1 MPLDLVVV
9 ERDKVVLKAG
19 GNVFELEPEDVTM
32 IKRCGE
38 SWYVEYVAGR
48 TPRYSIALNVE
59 FKTVWDSSVDG
70 MGCTVYTRP
79 KPPIRRAELVKI
91 YLLSMHLPSEY
102 LVQELEREKGVER
115 RKWPGEKWELA
126 QKIRR
131 IRSRAYERIERI
143 FSYVEDL
150 GVWIAV
156 TDEAV
161 TEARS
166 IMRMVRLEL
175 SELHLEEVKPDFDVD
190 RYIVRA
196 VPVYLEPEDAKK
208 VLEAAI
214 RKLSADAE
222 ELARRIEEAEKAR
235 RESTA
240 RRLRKDYNLIMRK
253 LEEIKS
259 YLKRITE
266 S

>member
-1 MPLDLVVV
+1 M
-9 ERDKVVLKAG
+9 
-19 GNVFELEPEDVTM
+19 
-32 IKRCGE
+32 
-38 SWYVEYVAGR
+38 
-48 TPRYSIALNVE
+48 IALNVE
-59 FKTVWDSSVDG
+59 FKTVWDNSVDS

-79 KPPIRRAELVKI
+79 KPPVRRAELVKI
-91 YLLSMHLPSEY
+91 YLLAMHLPSEY
-102 LVQELEREKGVER
+102 LIQELEREKGVER
-115 RKWPGEKWELA
+115 RRWPGEKWELA
-126 QKIRR
+126 QKIRN
-131 IRSRAYERIERI
+131 IRARAYERIERI

-161 TEARS
+161 AEARRV
-166 IMRMVRLEL
+166 MRMVREEL
-175 SELHLEEVKPDFDVD
+175 SQLHLEEYKPDFDID

-196 VPVYLEPEDAKK
+196 VPVYLEPEDARR

-222 ELARRIEEAEKAR
+222 ELSRKIEEAEKAR
-235 RESTA
+235 KHRVKDL
-240 RRLRKDYNLIMRK
+240 RRDYGRILRK

-259 YLKRITE
+259 YLKRVIE

>member
-1 MPLDLVVV
+1 MPIDLVVV
-9 ERDKVVLKAG
+9 ERDRVVLKAG
-19 GNVFELEPEDVTM
+19 ETVLELEPEDV
-32 IKRCGE
+32 KQCGDA
-38 SWYVEYVAGR
+38 WYVEYVVGR
-48 TPRYSIALNVE
+48 NPKTSIASKVE
-59 FKTVWDSSVDG
+59 FKAVWSSREEG
-70 MGCTVYTRP
+70 GCTVYTRP
-79 KPPIRRAELVKI
+79 APPTRRAELVKI

-102 LVQELEREKGVER
+102 LIQELEREKGVER
-115 RKWPGEKWELA
+115 RRWPGEKWEIA
-126 QKIRR
+126 KEISR
-131 IRSRAYERIERI
+131 IRAKAYERIQRI

-161 TEARS
+161 TEARRV
-166 IMRMVRLEL
+166 MREVRLGL
-175 SELHLEEVKPDFDVD
+175 SELHLEEFKPDFDVD

-196 VPVYLEPEDAKK
+196 VPVYMEPEDAKR

-222 ELARRIEEAEKAR
+222 ELARRVEEAERAKDKR
-235 RESTA
+235 RVKDL
-240 RRLRKDYNLIMRK
+240 RRDYSRIMRK

-259 YLKRITE
+259 YLKRIAE

>member
-1 MPLDLVVV
+1 V
-9 ERDKVVLKAG
+9 EKDKILFKTRE
-19 GNVFELEPEDVTM
+19 FTLELEPEDVAR
-32 IKRCGE
+32 IKECNGK
-38 SWYVEYVAGR
+38 WYIEYTTGR
-48 TPRYSIALNVE
+48 SSRASIASAVE
-59 FKTVWDSSVDG
+59 FKTVWDKSSDD

-79 KPPIRRAELVKI
+79 KPPVRRAELVKI

-102 LVQELEREKGVER
+102 LIQELEREEGIER

-126 QKIRR
+126 KNIRN
-131 IRSRAYERIERI
+131 IRARAYERVERV
-143 FSYVEDL
+143 FSYVEEL

-161 TEARS
+161 VEARRV
-166 IMRMVRLEL
+166 MRMVREEL
-175 SELHLEEVKPDFDVD
+175 SQLRLEEYKKNFDID
-190 RYIVRA
+190 KYIVRV
-196 VPVYLEPEDAKK
+196 VPVYMEPEDAKR

-222 ELARRIEEAEKAR
+222 ELVRKIEEAEKAG
-235 RESTA
+235 SDKA
-240 RRLRKDYNLIMRK
+240 RDLKKDYSRILRK

-259 YLKRITE
+259 YLKRVIE

>member
-1 MPLDLVVV
+1 MPIDLVVV

-19 GNVFELEPEDVTM
+19 ETVLELEPEDVRYV
-32 IKRCGE
+32 KQCGDA
-38 SWYVEYVAGR
+38 WYVEYVAGR
-48 TPRYSIALNVE
+48 NPKTSIASKVE
-59 FKTVWDSSVDG
+59 FKAVWSSRKEG
-70 MGCTVYTRP
+70 GCTVYSRP
-79 KPPIRRAELVKI
+79 APPARRAELVKI
-91 YLLSMHLPSEY
+91 YLLAMHLPSEY

-115 RKWPGEKWELA
+115 RKWPGEKWEIA
-126 QKIRR
+126 KEISRVR
-131 IRSRAYERIERI
+131 ARAYERIERV
-143 FSYVEDL
+143 FSYVEEL

-161 TEARS
+161 AEARRV
-166 IMRMVRLEL
+166 MREVRLAL
-175 SELHLEEVKPDFDVD
+175 SELHLEELKPNFDVD

-196 VPVYLEPEDAKK
+196 IPVYLEPEDARR

-222 ELARRIEEAEKAR
+222 ELSRKIEEAEKAKAKKDKIKDMR
-235 RESTA
+235 R
-240 RRLRKDYNLIMRK
+240 DYSRIVRK

-259 YLKRITE
+259 YLKRIAE

>member
-1 MPLDLVVV
+1 VPVDLVVV
-9 ERDKVVLKAG
+9 ERDRVVLKSEVG
-19 GNVFELEPEDVTM
+19 EFELDPADVER
-32 IKRCGE
+32 IKRC
-38 SWYVEYVAGR
+38 SDKWYVTFTAGKTAR
-48 TPRYSIALNVE
+48 TTIASNVV
-59 FKTVWDSSVDG
+59 FKTAWDESVDD

-79 KPPIRRAELVKI
+79 KPPVRRAELVKI
-91 YLLSMHLPSEY
+91 YLLAMHLPSEY
-102 LVQELEREKGVER
+102 LIQELEREKGVER
-115 RKWPGEKWELA
+115 RRWPGEKWEIA
-126 QKIRR
+126 KKINQ
-131 IRSRAYERIERI
+131 IRARAYERIERI

-161 TEARS
+161 AEARRV
-166 IMRMVRLEL
+166 MRMVREEL
-175 SELHLEEVKPDFDVD
+175 SQLHLEEYKPDFDID

-196 VPVYLEPEDAKK
+196 VPVYLEPEDARR

-222 ELARRIEEAEKAR
+222 ELARKIEEAERAR
-235 RESTA
+235 NE
-240 RRLRKDYNLIMRK
+240 RRAKDLKKDYNRILKK

-259 YLKRITE
+259 YLKRVIE

>member
-1 MPLDLVVV
+1 MPVDLVVV
-9 ERDKVVLKAG
+9 EKDRVVLKAG
-19 GNVFELEPEDVTM
+19 EMVLELEPEDVVK
-32 IKRCGE
+32 IKECGGK
-38 SWYVEYVAGR
+38 WYVEYVAGR
-48 TPRYSIALNVE
+48 SSKTSIASEVE
-59 FKTVWDSSVDG
+59 FKVAWSSREEG
-70 MGCTVYTRP
+70 GCTVYTRP
-79 KPPIRRAELVKI
+79 APPVRRAELVKI

-102 LVQELEREKGVER
+102 LIQELEREKGVER
-115 RKWPGEKWELA
+115 RRWPGEKWEIA
-126 QKIRR
+126 RGISR
-131 IRSRAYERIERI
+131 IRAKAYERVQRI

-161 TEARS
+161 VEARHV
-166 IMRMVRLEL
+166 MRDVRLAL
-175 SELHLEEVKPDFDVD
+175 AELHIEEFKPDFDID

-196 VPVYLEPEDAKK
+196 VPVYLEPEDARR

-222 ELARRIEEAEKAR
+222 ELARRVEEAERAKDKR
-235 RESTA
+235 RVKDL
-240 RRLRKDYNLIMRK
+240 RRDYNVIMRK

-259 YLKRITE
+259 YLKRIAE

>member
-1 MPLDLVVV
+1 
-9 ERDKVVLKAG
+9 
-19 GNVFELEPEDVTM
+19 
-32 IKRCGE
+32 
-38 SWYVEYVAGR
+38 
-48 TPRYSIALNVE
+48 
-59 FKTVWDSSVDG
+59 

-79 KPPIRRAELVKI
+79 KPPARRAELVKI

-102 LVQELEREKGVER
+102 LIQELERGEGVETR
-115 RKWPGEKWELA
+115 MWPGEKRELA
-126 QKIRR
+126 KKISG
-131 IRSRAYERIERI
+131 IRASAYERIERI

-161 TEARS
+161 TEARRV
-166 IMRMVRLEL
+166 MRDVRLAL
-175 SELHLEEVKPDFDVD
+175 SELHIEEFKPNFDVD

-196 VPVYLEPEDAKK
+196 VPVYMEPEDARR
-208 VLEAAI
+208 VLEAAV

-222 ELARRIEEAEKAR
+222 ELARKIEEAEKAKAKKDKIKDLR
-235 RESTA
+235 R
-240 RRLRKDYNLIMRK
+240 DYNRIMRK

-259 YLKRITE
+259 YLKHIVE